1 MGIRR
6 MHNRPRTK
14 TGVGAALALA
24 AVALT
29 ASGCSRGP
37 AAVRQPAIDAAAAG
51 RDALARYDTDGNG
64 VIAGAEL
71 DAAPPLKVA
80 LVRLDTDKDGGVS
93 AAEVTERV
101 RAWKEMRTGLASV
114 RCHVTLD
121 GKPLAGARLVLEPE
135 PFLGTYVRPASGE
148 TNPFGDVS
156 PSVAAEDLPDP
167 SLPGGVHF
175 GLYRVQISKQIDGRE
190 TLPARYNSETIL
202 GQEISYDDPGMA
214 ANDIRFK
221 LESRN

>member
-1 MGIRR
+1 MCKRVKPTSLGTE
-6 MHNRPRTK
+6 MSAA
-14 TGVGAALALA
+14 AALVLT

-29 ASGCSRGP
+29 ASGCGRGP
-37 AAVRQPAIDAAAAG
+37 TPVRQPAIDAAAAG
-51 RDALARYDTDGNG
+51 RDALSRYDTDGNG

-71 DAAPPLKVA
+71 DAAPTLKAA
-80 LVRLDTDKDGGVS
+80 LARLDTDKDGGVS
-93 AAEVTERV
+93 AAEVAERV
-101 RAWKEMRTGLASV
+101 RAWKQMRTGLASV

-121 GKPLAGARLVLEPE
+121 GKPLAGARVVLEPE
-135 PFLGTYVRPASGE
+135 SFLGTHVKPATGE

-175 GLYRVQISKQIDGRE
+175 GLYRVRISKQTDGRE

-221 LESRN
+221 LESR

>member
-1 MGIRR
+1 MW
-6 MHNRPRTK
+6 NRVKPTSRGTK
-14 TGVGAALALA
+14 TVAAAGLVLTG
-24 AVALT
+24 VALT

-37 AAVRQPAIDAAAAG
+37 TPVRQPTIDAAAAG

-64 VIAGAEL
+64 LIAGVEL
-71 DAAPPLKVA
+71 DAAPALKAA
-80 LVRLDTDKDGGVS
+80 LARIDTDQNGGVS
-93 AAEVTERV
+93 AAEVAERV
-101 RAWKEMRTGLASV
+101 QAWKQMRTGLASV

-121 GKPLAGARLVLEPE
+121 GKPLAGASLVLEPE
-135 PFLGTYVRPASGE
+135 SFLGTHVKPASGE

-156 PSVAAEDLPDP
+156 PSVSAEDLPDP

-175 GLYRVQISKQIDGRE
+175 GLYRVRISKRMDGRE
-190 TLPARYNSETIL
+190 TLPARYNSETVL

-221 LESRN
+221 LESR

>member
-1 MGIRR
+1 MCTQRQPTSMR
-6 MHNRPRTK
+6 LK
-14 TGVGAALALA
+14 TFATATLVLG
-24 AVALT
+24 AVALA

-51 RDALARYDTDGNG
+51 REALARYDTDGNG

-93 AAEVTERV
+93 AAEVAERV

-121 GKPLAGARLVLEPE
+121 GKPLAGARVVLEPE

-156 PSVAAEDLPDP
+156 PSVAADDLPDP

-175 GLYRVQISKQIDGRE
+175 GLYRVRISKQRDGRE
-190 TLPARYNSETIL
+190 TLPARYNSESIL

-221 LESRN
+221 LESGQ